1 MKLAEI
7 NYEVYYSL
15 FENPKMFVNSCTYIV
30 QINYNRNFFFYQFEP
45 ETAKYFKHRYKLV
58 QVQELHISN
67 ILIGLIELHCLL
79 YIMLTMLE
87 CWKVVKIYYG
97 SSSQCWFEFFQVFP
111 HIAHRLYPDWY
122 TDSLWSKIDV
132 FMYFT
137 RMTDVNDLFLV

>member
-79 YIMLTMLE
+79 NIVLTMLE
-87 CWKVVKIYYG
+87 CW
-97 SSSQCWFEFFQVFP
+97 
-111 HIAHRLYPDWY
+111 
-122 TDSLWSKIDV
+122 
-132 FMYFT
+132 
-137 RMTDVNDLFLV
+137 